1 MSARFPVA
9 RLALRSIAARR
20 TSALLTCCA
29 VALSVLLVLGVQE
42 MRESARQSFASTISG
57 TDLLV
62 GPRTSGVNL
71 LLYAVFRIG
80 QPNNNVSWQSYE
92 RFAAAPGVEWSIPL
106 SLGDSYRGYAVVG
119 TTGEYFRHFRYGSG
133 RTLEF
138 AAGGAFGDGP
148 DAVLGATAARE
159 LGHGLGE
166 EIVIAHGMG
175 ATSFLQH
182 DSHPVTVS
190 GVLAPTGTVADR
202 AVYVSLATLE
212 RVHETATPS
221 FAAKPSF
228 AAAPGAPVPADRD
241 DHEDHDS
248 PGDAVHAGA
257 ADHAG
262 AAGDHDGHGAHAE
275 PGEITAFLLG
285 LESRV
290 QVLRLQ
296 RTVNEY
302 EAEPLTAVIP
312 AVALFEL
319 WSVIGVAE
327 NALLAVGA
335 LAVLTGLVGMLV
347 AILGTLNERRREMAI
362 LRSVGARPRQI
373 FLLLVAEAGLLA
385 AAGALLGVVLK
396 TAVLGALA
404 SPIQARTGIL
414 LESVGPGSAE
424 AVVVAVVTA
433 AGLAL
438 GALPAWRAYRNSL
451 ADGMTIRL

>member
-1 MSARFPVA
+1 VSARFPIA
-9 RLALRSIAARR
+9 RLALASIRARR
-20 TSALLTCCA
+20 TSALLTCLG
-29 VALSVLLVLGVQE
+29 VGLSVLLVLGVQE
-42 MRESARQSFASTISG
+42 TRESARQSFASTISG

-80 QPNNNVSWQSYE
+80 QPTNNVSWESY
-92 RFAAAPGVEWSIPL
+92 RRYATAPGVDWSIPL
-106 SLGDSYRGYAVVG
+106 SLGDSYRGIAVVG
-119 TTGEYFRHFRYGSG
+119 TTDAYFRHFRYGGG
-133 RTLEF
+133 RALEV
-138 AAGGAFGDGP
+138 AAGRVFDAGP
-148 DAVLGATAARE
+148 EAVLGAAAARD
-159 LGHGLGE
+159 LGHGVGD
-166 EIVIAHGMG
+166 EIVIAHGLG
-175 ATSFLQH
+175 ATSFLKH
-182 DSHPVTVS
+182 ENHPVTVT

-212 RVHETATPS
+212 RVHETAMPA
-221 FAAKPSF
+221 FAAP
-228 AAAPGAPVPADRD
+228 PGAPPAPAVAGHDDRHTD
-241 DHEDHDS
+241 DHDH
-248 PGDAVHAGA
+248 GDGH
-257 ADHAG
+257 DHA
-262 AAGDHDGHGAHAE
+262 AHGQ

-296 RTVNEY
+296 RAINEY
-302 EAEPLTAVIP
+302 EGEPLTAVIP

-327 NALLAVGA
+327 NALLAVGV

-347 AILGTLNERRREMAI
+347 AILATLNERRREMAI

-373 FLLLVAEAGLLA
+373 FLLLVSEAGLLA

-396 TAVLGALA
+396 TVVLGALA

-414 LESVGPGSAE
+414 LESVAPGAAE
-424 AVVVAVVTA
+424 ALVVAVVTA
-433 AGLAL
+433 AGLLL

>member
-1 MSARFPVA
+1 MRGRFPIA
-9 RLALRSIAARR
+9 RLALASIASRR
-20 TSALLTCCA
+20 ASALLTCCA

-42 MRESARQSFASTISG
+42 MRQSARDSFASTISG

-80 QPNNNVSWQSYE
+80 QPTNNVSWESYE
-92 RFAAAPGVEWSIPL
+92 RFAGAPGVAWSIPL
-106 SLGDSYRGYAVVG
+106 SLGDSYRGFAVVG
-119 TTGEYFRHFRYGSG
+119 TTVDYFRHFRYGAK
-133 RTLEF
+133 RPLEF
-138 AAGGAFGDGP
+138 AAGQAFDDGP
-148 DAVLGATAARE
+148 AAVLGAAAAE
-159 LGHGLGE
+159 ALGHRVGD
-166 EIVIAHGMG
+166 EIVLAHGVG
-175 ATSFLQH
+175 GTSFLQH
-182 DSHPVTVS
+182 DSHPIRVV

-212 RVHETATPS
+212 SVHETVTPS
-221 FAAKPSF
+221 FAAP
-228 AAAPGAPVPADRD
+228 PADGPPPD
-241 DHEDHDS
+241 
-248 PGDAVHAGA
+248 
-257 ADHAG
+257 
-262 AAGDHDGHGAHAE
+262 AHAH
-275 PGEITAFLLG
+275 PAGPAEITAFLLG

-296 RTVNEY
+296 RQINEFSG
-302 EAEPLTAVIP
+302 EPLTAVIP
-312 AVALFEL
+312 ALALVEL

-373 FLLLVAEAGLLA
+373 FLLLIAEAGLLA
-385 AAGALLGVVLK
+385 AAGAILGVLLK
-396 TAVLGALA
+396 TLVLGALR
-404 SPIQARTGIL
+404 SPIEARTGIL
-414 LESVGPGSAE
+414 LEGMLPGRAD
-424 AVVVAVVTA
+424 ALVVLVVTM

>member
-1 MSARFPVA
+1 MSGRFPIA
-9 RLALRSIAARR
+9 RLALRSIASRR
-20 TSALLTCCA
+20 TSAALTCCA

-80 QPNNNVSWQSYE
+80 QPTNNVSWQSYE
-92 RFAAAPGVEWSIPL
+92 RFAAAPGVDWSIPL
-106 SLGDSYRGYAVVG
+106 SLGDSYRGHAVVG
-119 TTGEYFRHFRYGSG
+119 TTDAYFRHFRYG
-133 RTLEF
+133 RDRRLEF
-138 AAGGAFGDGP
+138 KAGRAFGAGP
-148 DAVLGATAARE
+148 EAVLGATAARKLE
-159 LGHGLGE
+159 HEVGDA
-166 EIVIAHGMG
+166 IVIAHGLG
-175 ATSFLQH
+175 ATSFLKH
-182 DSHPVTVS
+182 DRHPVTIT
-190 GVLAPTGTVADR
+190 GILAPTGTVADR
-202 AVYVSLATLE
+202 AVYVSLATLD
-212 RVHETATPS
+212 RVHASTRPS
-221 FAAKPSF
+221 FAP
-228 AAAPGAPVPADRD
+228 APAED
-241 DHEDHDS
+241 DGH
-248 PGDAVHAGA
+248 
-257 ADHAG
+257 
-262 AAGDHDGHGAHAE
+262 GHGAHAE
-275 PGEITAFLLG
+275 PGEPADITAFLLG

-302 EAEPLTAVIP
+302 DGEPLTAVIP

-414 LESVGPGSAE
+414 LERVWPGMAE
-424 AVVVAVVTA
+424 AAVVAVVTV
-433 AGLAL
+433 AGLGL

>member
-1 MSARFPVA
+1 VSARFPIA

-20 TSALLTCCA
+20 SSAFLTCCA

-80 QPNNNVSWQSYE
+80 QPTNNVSWQSYE
-92 RFAAAPGVEWSIPL
+92 RFATAPGVEWSIPL
-106 SLGDSYRGYAVVG
+106 SLGDSYRGIAVVG
-119 TTGEYFRHFRYGSG
+119 TTEAYFRHFRYGAG
-133 RTLEF
+133 RALEL
-138 AAGGAFGDGP
+138 AAGRVFGTAP
-148 DAVLGATAARE
+148 EAVLGATAARQ
-159 LGHGLGE
+159 LGHDVGD
-166 EIVIAHGMG
+166 EIVIAHGLG

-182 DSHPVTVS
+182 DAHPVTIT

-212 RVHETATPS
+212 RVHETAVPS
-221 FAAKPSF
+221 FAP
-228 AAAPGAPVPADRD
+228 AAVPAQD
-241 DHEDHDS
+241 
-248 PGDAVHAGA
+248 
-257 ADHAG
+257 
-262 AAGDHDGHGAHAE
+262 DGHGDHAHHASHANQPDHADHEAHAE

-285 LESRV
+285 LESRI

-296 RTVNEY
+296 RTINEY
-302 EAEPLTAVIP
+302 EGEPLTAVIP
-312 AVALFEL
+312 ALALFEL

-373 FLLLVAEAGLLA
+373 FLLLIAEAGLLA
-385 AAGALLGVVLK
+385 AAGAVLGVVLK
-396 TAVLGALA
+396 TALLGALA

-414 LESVGPGSAE
+414 LESVRPGAAE

-433 AGLAL
+433 AGLIL

>member
-1 MSARFPVA
+1 MSARFPIA
-9 RLALRSIAARR
+9 RLALRSIASRR
-20 TSALLTCCA
+20 MSAALTCCA

-57 TDLLV
+57 TDLLA

-80 QPNNNVSWQSYE
+80 QPTNNVSWQSYE

-106 SLGDSYRGYAVVG
+106 SLGDSYRGHAVVG
-119 TTGEYFRHFRYGSG
+119 TTDAYFRHFRYGRDS
-133 RTLEF
+133 RLQMT
-138 AAGGAFGDGP
+138 AGQAFGQGP
-148 DAVLGATAARE
+148 EAVLGAAAARE
-159 LGHGLGE
+159 LGHGVGD
-166 EIVIAHGMG
+166 EIVIAHGLG
-175 ATSFLQH
+175 ATSFLKH
-182 DSHPVTVS
+182 DRHPVTVT
-190 GVLAPTGTVADR
+190 GILAPTGTVADR
-202 AVYVSLATLE
+202 AVYVSLATLD

-221 FAAKPSF
+221 FAPA
-228 AAAPGAPVPADRD
+228 PAD
-241 DHEDHDS
+241 ES
-248 PGDAVHAGA
+248 
-257 ADHAG
+257 
-262 AAGDHDGHGAHAE
+262 GHGHDAHTE
-275 PGEITAFLLG
+275 PGEPAEITAFLLG

-296 RTVNEY
+296 RTINEY
-302 EAEPLTAVIP
+302 EGEPLTAVIP

-327 NALLAVGA
+327 NALLAVGV

-373 FLLLVAEAGLLA
+373 FLLLVSEAGLLA
-385 AAGALLGVVLK
+385 VAGALLGVALK
-396 TAVLGALA
+396 TGVLGALA

-414 LESVGPGSAE
+414 LESVWPGGAE

-433 AGLAL
+433 TGLAL

>member
-1 MSARFPVA
+1 VSTRFPIA
-9 RLALRSIAARR
+9 RLALRSIASRR
-20 TSALLTCCA
+20 ASAALTCCA

-42 MRESARQSFASTISG
+42 MRESARQSFASTIAG

-80 QPNNNVSWQSYE
+80 QPSNNVSWQSYE
-92 RFAAAPGVEWSIPL
+92 RFATAPGVDWSIPL
-106 SLGDSYRGYAVVG
+106 SLGDSYRGHAVVG
-119 TTGEYFRHFRYGSG
+119 TTEAYFRHFRYGRDS
-133 RTLEF
+133 RLEMT
-138 AAGGAFGDGP
+138 AGQAFGAGTE
-148 DAVLGATAARE
+148 AVLGAAAARE
-159 LGHGLGE
+159 LDHDVGD
-166 EIVIAHGMG
+166 EIVIAHGLG
-175 ATSFLQH
+175 ATSFLKH
-182 DSHPVTVS
+182 DRHPVTVA
-190 GVLAPTGTVADR
+190 GILAPTGTVADR
-202 AVYVSLATLE
+202 AVYVSLATLD

-221 FAAKPSF
+221 FAPA
-228 AAAPGAPVPADRD
+228 PADD
-241 DHEDHDS
+241 GGHDHGTAAES
-248 PGDAVHAGA
+248 GEAGE
-257 ADHAG
+257 
-262 AAGDHDGHGAHAE
+262 HGG

-296 RTVNEY
+296 RTINEY
-302 EAEPLTAVIP
+302 ADEPLTAVIP

-362 LRSVGARPRQI
+362 LRSVGARPRQV
-373 FLLLVAEAGLLA
+373 FLLLVSEAGLLA
-385 AAGALLGVVLK
+385 GAGALLGVALK

-404 SPIQARTGIL
+404 SPIQTRTGIL
-414 LESVGPGSAE
+414 LESVWPGSAE
-424 AVVVAVVTA
+424 AVAVAVVTA

>member
-1 MSARFPVA
+1 MSARFPIA
-9 RLALRSIAARR
+9 RLALRSIASRR
-20 TSALLTCCA
+20 TSAALTCCA

-80 QPNNNVSWQSYE
+80 QPTNNVSWQSYE
-92 RFAAAPGVEWSIPL
+92 RFAAAPGVDWSIPL
-106 SLGDSYRGYAVVG
+106 SLGDSYRGHAVVG
-119 TTGEYFRHFRYGSG
+119 TTDAYFRHFRYGRDSRLQMTAG
-133 RTLEF
+133 R
-138 AAGGAFGDGP
+138 AFGAGP
-148 DAVLGATAARE
+148 EAVLGATAARE
-159 LGHGLGE
+159 LGHEVGG
-166 EIVIAHGMG
+166 EIVIAHGLG
-175 ATSFLQH
+175 ATSFLKH
-182 DSHPVTVS
+182 DRHPVTVT
-190 GVLAPTGTVADR
+190 GILAPTGTVADR
-202 AVYVSLATLE
+202 AVYVSLATLGSI
-212 RVHETATPS
+212 HEAATPS
-221 FAAKPSF
+221 FAPA
-228 AAAPGAPVPADRD
+228 PADD
-241 DHEDHDS
+241 
-248 PGDAVHAGA
+248 
-257 ADHAG
+257 
-262 AAGDHDGHGAHAE
+262 DGHGHVAHAE
-275 PGEITAFLLG
+275 PGEPADITAFLLG

-290 QVLRLQ
+290 LVLRLQ
-296 RTVNEY
+296 RTINEY
-302 EAEPLTAVIP
+302 EGEPLTAVIP

-373 FLLLVAEAGLLA
+373 FLLLVSEAGLLA
-385 AAGALLGVVLK
+385 VAGALLGVVLK

-414 LESVGPGSAE
+414 LESVRPGGAE

-433 AGLAL
+433 AGLLL

>member
-1 MSARFPVA
+1 VSARFPIA
-9 RLALRSIAARR
+9 RLALRSIASRR
-20 TSALLTCCA
+20 ASAALTCCA

-80 QPNNNVSWQSYE
+80 QPTNNVSWQSYE
-92 RFAAAPGVEWSIPL
+92 RFAATPGVDWSIPV
-106 SLGDSYRGYAVVG
+106 SLGDSYRGHAVVG
-119 TTGEYFRHFRYGSG
+119 TTDAYFRHFRYGRDSRLEMTTG
-133 RTLEF
+133 RPF
-138 AAGGAFGDGP
+138 GAGP
-148 DAVLGATAARE
+148 EAVLGARAARE
-159 LGHGLGE
+159 LGHGVGD
-166 EIVIAHGMG
+166 EIVIAHGLG
-175 ATSFLQH
+175 ATSFLKH
-182 DSHPVTVS
+182 ERHPVSVT
-190 GVLAPTGTVADR
+190 GILAPTGTVADR
-202 AVYVSLATLE
+202 AVYVSLATLD
-212 RVHETATPS
+212 RVHATA
-221 FAAKPSF
+221 APSF
-228 AAAPGAPVPADRD
+228 AAAPAED
-241 DHEDHDS
+241 DGDGDS
-248 PGDAVHAGA
+248 H
-257 ADHAG
+257 
-262 AAGDHDGHGAHAE
+262 GHGAHAK
-275 PGEITAFLLG
+275 PGEPADITAFLLG

-296 RTVNEY
+296 RTINQY
-302 EAEPLTAVIP
+302 EGEPLTAVIP

-373 FLLLVAEAGLLA
+373 FVLLVAEAGLLA
-385 AAGALLGVVLK
+385 IAGALLGVVLK
-396 TAVLGALA
+396 TAVLGAFA

-414 LESVGPGSAE
+414 LESIRPGSAE

-433 AGLAL
+433 AGLLL

>member
-80 QPNNNVSWQSYE
+80 QPTNNVSWQSYE

-138 AAGGAFGDGP
+138 AAGRAFGEGP
-148 DAVLGATAARE
+148 EAVLGATSARE
-159 LGHGLGE
+159 LGHGVGD
-166 EIVIAHGMG
+166 EIVVAHGMG
-175 ATSFLQH
+175 ATSFLKH
-182 DSHPVTVS
+182 DSHPVTVT

-202 AVYVSLATLE
+202 AVYVSLTTLE

-228 AAAPGAPVPADRD
+228 AAAPEAPAPADDD
-241 DHEDHDS
+241 DHGDNGS
-248 PGDAVHAGA
+248 PGDAGHAG
-257 ADHAG
+257 D
-262 AAGDHDGHGAHAE
+262 AGDYDGHGAHAE

-296 RTVNEY
+296 RAVNEY

-347 AILGTLNERRREMAI
+347 AILGSLNERRREMAI

-385 AAGALLGVVLK
+385 AAGALLGVALK

-414 LESVGPGSAE
+414 LESVGPGTAE

>member
-1 MSARFPVA
+1 MSARFPIA
-9 RLALRSIAARR
+9 RLAFRSLAARR
-20 TSALLTCCA
+20 TSAALTCCA

-80 QPNNNVSWQSYE
+80 QPTNNLSWHSYE
-92 RFAAAPGVEWSIPL
+92 RFAATPGVDWSIPL
-106 SLGDSYRGYAVVG
+106 SLGDSYRGHAVVG
-119 TTGEYFRHFRYGSG
+119 TTEAYFRHFRYG
-133 RTLEF
+133 RDRRLEMTAGQVF
-138 AAGGAFGDGP
+138 GAAP
-148 DAVLGATAARE
+148 EAVLGATAARE
-159 LGHGLGE
+159 LGHDLGD
-166 EIVIAHGMG
+166 EIVIAHGLG

-182 DSHPVTVS
+182 DRHPVTVA
-190 GVLAPTGTVADR
+190 GIMAPTGTVADR
-202 AVYVSLATLE
+202 AVYVSLATLD
-212 RVHETATPS
+212 RVHATATPS
-221 FAAKPSF
+221 FAPA
-228 AAAPGAPVPADRD
+228 PADD
-241 DHEDHDS
+241 
-248 PGDAVHAGA
+248 
-257 ADHAG
+257 
-262 AAGDHDGHGAHAE
+262 DGHGAHAQ
-275 PGEITAFLLG
+275 PGESAEITAFLLG

-296 RTVNEY
+296 RTINEY
-302 EAEPLTAVIP
+302 EGEPLTAVIP
-312 AVALFEL
+312 ALALFEL

-347 AILGTLNERRREMAI
+347 AILATLNERRREMAI

-373 FLLLVAEAGLLA
+373 VLLLISEAGLLA
-385 AAGALLGVVLK
+385 GAGAVLGVLVK
-396 TAVLGALA
+396 TVVLGALA

-414 LESVGPGSAE
+414 LESVWPGSAE

-438 GALPAWRAYRNSL
+438 GAVPAWRAYRNSL